1 MRESTK
7 SRRVRGAEFY
17 KRYFTG
23 RTIDIGCGD
32 DPVTPDAEPFDVQ
45 HGDANRILEYRPP
58 ESYDAVYSSH
68 CLEHMRD
75 VRAALAGWWALVK
88 PGGVLVV
95 VVPDEDLYEQGFWPS
110 LFNAD
115 HKATFRACGPSNWS
129 PVSYDLCA
137 LMSALPNSE
146 PISIAR
152 QDDGYLHA
160 LRRSGGTAKRTLR
173 RLVRLVLVSLDRVGL
188 ATPGIEQF
196 LYATLNRLRCPI
208 DQTNQVTR
216 EGALAQIEAIVR
228 KRDDISGARSQDWE
242 RIRTNLQGQQ
252 PDHEVNG
259 TLKSA

>member
-1 MRESTK
+1 MKESAK

-17 KRYFTG
+17 NRYFTG
-23 RTIDIGCGD
+23 RTIDIGCGL

-45 HGDANRILEYRPP
+45 HGDANRILEYRLP
-58 ESYDAVYSSH
+58 ESYDTVYSSH

-75 VRAALAGWWALVK
+75 VPAALAGWWALVK

-95 VVPDEDLYEQGFWPS
+95 VVPDEDLYEQGIWPS
-110 LFNAD
+110 VFNRD

-137 LMSALPNSE
+137 LMAALPNSE

-152 QDDGYLHA
+152 QDDGYVHA
-160 LRRSGGTAKRTLR
+160 FRRSGGTGKRTLR
-173 RLVRLVLVSLDRVGL
+173 RLVRLVLVSLDMVGL

-196 LYATLNRLRCPI
+196 LYAALNRLGCAI
-208 DQTNQVTR
+208 DQTNRVTR

-228 KRDDISGARSQDWE
+228 KRDDIAGARSQDWE
-242 RIRTNLQGQQ
+242 RIRTNLQGKQ